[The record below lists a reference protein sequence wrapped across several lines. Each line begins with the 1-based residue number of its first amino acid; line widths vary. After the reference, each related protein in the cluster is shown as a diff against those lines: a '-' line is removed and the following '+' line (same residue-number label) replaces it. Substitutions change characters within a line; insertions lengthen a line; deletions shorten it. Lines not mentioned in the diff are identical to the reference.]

1 MSLIIKRTE
10 HTRLVDSLRV
20 HHTKAKMALNANSHY
35 TWTAQRHN
43 LKDIITI
50 CFQAGDRK
58 VRIVDTN
65 LSIDTLTPWPGF
77 YELPALSLGVVKD
90 EEYYNGWNIA
100 DRLSVLLNVPL
111 PGPSGGEYAF
121 NDTQYP
127 YLLTPRDDYT
137 ELCITGAIECANG
150 DVGLY
155 LRDFPYSP

>member
-10 HTRLVDSLRV
+10 HGGLIDNLRGHHIGAKLTLNSVRHHNWEARRLNLRD
-20 HHTKAKMALNANSHY
+20 L
-35 TWTAQRHN
+35 
-43 LKDIITI
+43 ITI
-50 CFQAGDRK
+50 CFQAGDRT
-58 VRIVDTN
+58 VRIVDTT

-77 YELPALSLGVVKD
+77 YELPALYLGVVRD

-100 DRLSVLLNVPL
+100 GRLSILLNVPL

-127 YLLTPRDDYT
+127 YLVTPRGDYT
-137 ELCITGAIECANG
+137 ELCITGAIECDNG
-150 DVGLY
+150 DIGLY